1 MDDDT
6 FRAVDMK
13 NANEWSFVLFS
24 GFFFFFLSI
33 IRFHTFNFFKILFLS
48 FHIIFDELKPDNCF
62 CFILFIIFAVS

>member
-6 FRAVDMK
+6 FRAVDKK

-33 IRFHTFNFFKILFLS
+33 IRFDTLNFFKILF
-48 FHIIFDELKPDNCF
+48 HP
-62 CFILFIIFAVS
+62 FILFLMT